1 VIDVARRRTY
11 DTLLSPVRIGTL
23 TVPNRVAKAPQDTH
37 FVGPD
42 GRVEERVLALYEALA
57 RGGVGL
63 VFLASVPPI
72 PMAPEAQQIAIW
84 DDEFIPGLG
93 EVVRRVQRH
102 GSRIFVQLNH
112 GGPAEVDHFPSGR
125 AWAPSTLE
133 VEELPSP
140 PPHFKPVRGLS
151 RDEIHWVEEQYVE
164 AAERA
169 RRAGFDGVEVHA
181 AHTYMLGSFLSR
193 LWNKRDDEYGV
204 QTIENRTRIVAN
216 VLAGIR
222 ERLGADY
229 PVGVRINGQEWG
241 ADGAL
246 TIEESVE
253 NARALEAAGAQY
265 VSVSGYGHGP
275 VPFKYV
281 PDYWRYPEPR
291 DDMKRYLRPPYRGE
305 LLRPATAAIRDA
317 VSVPVIAVGR
327 IRPEKGEEMLRQGQ
341 ADLIAMGRSLWAD
354 HDLVNKLAE
363 GRWEDVRPCTF
374 CATCEVSPR
383 RCRVNAALGSVD
395 DYELS
400 PAPRSKRV
408 MVVGG
413 GPAGMEAARVAAARG
428 HRVTLY
434 EKDRRLGGLLPLAVM
449 VKGTET
455 EDILALRSYL
465 ERQMDRLGV
474 EVRRGVSVTPA
485 TVAEHRPD
493 VLIWAAGG
501 KYRLPE
507 IPGIDHPSVLTAEQ
521 LRRRVGLPLRYL
533 GPRLL
538 RRLTAAYLPIG
549 RRVVVVG
556 GRIEGVETAEF
567 LLKRRRDVTIVDT
580 EQELGEGMPGRLL
593 MRVLH
598 WLDEERVPIH
608 TGVQQYVG
616 IDDTGLTLVD
626 ADGAERTIEADSI
639 VVALP
644 QVPDDRLD
652 LEGAAPEVH
661 VVGPRRDGTSWLIVD
676 AIAAGFRAG
685 CAV

>member
-1 VIDVARRRTY
+1 MARRRTY

-42 GRVEERVLALYEALA
+42 GQVEERVLALYEALA
-57 RGGVGL
+57 QGGVGL

-72 PMAPEAQQIAIW
+72 QTAPEAEQIAIW
-84 DDEFIPGLG
+84 GDEFIPGLS

-112 GGPAEVDHFPSGR
+112 GGPAEVDHYPSGR

-133 VEELPSP
+133 VEDLPSP

-151 RDEIHWVEEQYVE
+151 LEEIHWVEEQYV
-164 AAERA
+164 AAAARA
-169 RRAGFDGVEVHA
+169 HQAGFDGVEVHA

-204 QTIENRTRIVAN
+204 QTVENRTRIVAN

-222 ERLGADY
+222 GRLGADY

-246 TIEESVE
+246 TPAESVAI
-253 NARALEAAGAQY
+253 ARALEAAGAQY
-265 VSVSGYGHGP
+265 ISVSGYGHGP

-291 DDMKRYLRPPYRGE
+291 DDMKRYLRGPYRAG

-327 IRPEKGEEMLRQGQ
+327 IRPEQAEDLLRRGE

-354 HDLVNKLAE
+354 PDLVNKIAE
-363 GRWEDVRPCTF
+363 GRREDVRPCTF

-395 DYELS
+395 DYRLV
-400 PAPRSKRV
+400 PAPNPKRV

-428 HRVTLY
+428 HTVALF

-465 ERQMDRLGV
+465 EGQMERLGV
-474 EVRRGVSVTPA
+474 GVHRGVTVTPDV
-485 TVAEHRPD
+485 VARHRPD
-493 VLIWAAGG
+493 ALIWAAGG
-501 KYRLPE
+501 KYRLPD
-507 IPGIDHPSVLTAEQ
+507 IPGIDHPKVVTAEE
-521 LRRRVGLPLRYL
+521 LRRRVNLPLRYL

-538 RRLTAAYLPIG
+538 RLLTSVFLPIG
-549 RRVVVVG
+549 KEVVVIG

-567 LLKRRRDVTIVDT
+567 LLKRGRRVTIVDT
-580 EQELGEGMPGRLL
+580 AEELGEGMPGRLL
-593 MRVLH
+593 MRLLH
-598 WLDEERVPIH
+598 WLDETRVPIH
-608 TGVQQYVG
+608 TGVREYVG
-616 IDDTGLTLVD
+616 IDDAGLTLVD
-626 ADGAERTIEADSI
+626 ADGTTRTIEADTI

-652 LEGAAPEVH
+652 LEGVAPEVR

-676 AIAAGFRAG
+676 AIAAGFEAG
-685 CAV
+685 RDV